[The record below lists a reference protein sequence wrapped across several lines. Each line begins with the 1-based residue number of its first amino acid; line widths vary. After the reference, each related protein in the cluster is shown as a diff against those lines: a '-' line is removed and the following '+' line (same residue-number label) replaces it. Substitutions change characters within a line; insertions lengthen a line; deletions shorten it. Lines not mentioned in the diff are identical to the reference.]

1 MARNDRT
8 YTKYVLLITRKSYQ
22 LLTKNASL
30 SILSEVLINIYV
42 LSVAK
47 YMKPS
52 IHPQYYTDVKVSC
65 SCGNSF
71 TTGSTVEKI
80 DTEICSNC
88 HPFYTGKQKI
98 LDTTGNVDRFKK
110 RVEAGT
116 KAVAEK
122 KEKAPR
128 KTRGTAK
135 TVTITE

>member
-1 MARNDRT
+1 
-8 YTKYVLLITRKSYQ
+8 
-22 LLTKNASL
+22 
-30 SILSEVLINIYV
+30 
-42 LSVAK
+42 
-47 YMKPS
+47 MKTA
-52 IHPQYYTDVKVSC
+52 IHPQYHADVKVSC
-65 SCGNSF
+65 SCGKTF

-110 RVEAGT
+110 RVIAGS

-128 KTRGTAK
+128 KTRGSAK
-135 TVTITE
+135 TATLTE